1 MRDSGLDECFEPA
14 PIGGLD
20 LSASFA
26 EDVTLSAQV
35 DTACDAVTERC
46 RLPREQEAEP
56 GAPAERLDRE
66 GVYVRRVIPELGTRD
81 YPSPMVM
88 AA

>member
-1 MRDSGLDECFEPA
+1 MRDSGVDECFELA

-20 LSASFA
+20 LSATFA
-26 EDVTLSAQV
+26 EDVTFSAQV

-46 RLPREQEAEP
+46 RLPPEQEAEP
-56 GAPAERLDRE
+56 RAPAERLDPE
-66 GVYVRRVIPELGTRD
+66 SVYVRRVIPELGTPD

-88 AA
+88 AV